1 MAKNKRHRV
10 KANAPISEA
19 ALAEN
24 KAPMAQQAEAMPA
37 NNSGASINCPQA
49 SCD

>member
-1 MAKNKRHRV
+1 MAKNKRHLV

-24 KAPMAQQAEAMPA
+24 KAPTAQQPEAIAA
-37 NNSGASINCPQA
+37 NNSGASIKSLQF
-49 SCD
+49 SSD

>member
-24 KAPMAQQAEAMPA
+24 KAPMAQQAEAIPA
-37 NNSGASINCPQA
+37 SNSGASINCPQF
-49 SCD
+49 SFD